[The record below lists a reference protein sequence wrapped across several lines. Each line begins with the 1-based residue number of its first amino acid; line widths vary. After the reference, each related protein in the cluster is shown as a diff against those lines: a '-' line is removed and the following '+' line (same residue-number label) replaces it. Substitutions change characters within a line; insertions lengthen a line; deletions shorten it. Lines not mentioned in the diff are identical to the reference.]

1 MPGDSLHIN
10 NKAVAQNTYD
20 AIVVGSGISGGWA
33 AKELCE
39 KGLRTIVLERGRK
52 VEHVKDYPT
61 TNLAPWELLHRN
73 TNSNRLKEDQHVQVR
88 GFCNESNAHFFVNDK
103 EHPYTQVKPFDWIRG
118 YHVGG
123 RSLMW
128 GRQCYRWSDLDFEAN
143 AKDGHGADWPIRYR
157 DIDPWYSYVERFVG
171 ISGSKE
177 GMPQLPDG
185 DFLPPMEMNC
195 LEKHVAGKIKDTFT
209 DGRRMIIGRVANLTR
224 GWNGRGPCQYRNLC
238 DRGCPFG
245 GYFSSNSGTLPVAM
259 ATGNLTLRPHSIVM
273 EVLYD
278 KEKKKATGVRI
289 IDELTMKTEEYY
301 AKIIFL
307 NASTIGSTYV
317 MLNSK
322 SDAFPN
328 GLGNSSDQLGR
339 NLMDHH
345 YHVGAGASYEGFEDQ
360 YTYGRRPNGIYI
372 PRFRNLDEK
381 TKQKDYV
388 RGFGY
393 QGGASRGRSNGHEGI
408 GVELKESMTEPGKW
422 AMWLG
427 SWGEHL
433 PYEDNRV
440 TLSKDKKD
448 KWGLP
453 LADIDCDF
461 KENERAMRK
470 DMKDSA
476 AEMLDKSGF
485 KDIYTFDDAQAN
497 PGLCIHEMG
506 TARMGKD
513 PKTSVLNQWNQVHEV
528 KNVFNTD
535 GACMTS
541 SACQNPSVTYMAL
554 TARAADFAVAE
565 LKKGNL

>member
-1 MPGDSLHIN
+1 MPGDTLHIN

-39 KGLRTIVLERGRK
+39 KGLKTIVLERGRK
-52 VEHVKDYPT
+52 VEHIKDYPT

-73 TNSNRLKEDQHVQVR
+73 SNTNQLKEDQHVQVR

-143 AKDGHGADWPIRYR
+143 AKDGHGVDWPIRYR
-157 DIDPWYSYVERFVG
+157 DIAPWYSYVEKFVG

-177 GMPQLPDG
+177 GLAQLPDG

-195 LEKHVAGKIKDTFT
+195 LEKYVAGKIKDTFT

-278 KEKKKATGVRI
+278 KDKKKATGVRI

-301 AKIIFL
+301 AKIVFL

-317 MLNSK
+317 MLNST

-381 TKQKDYV
+381 TKRKEYV

-393 QGGASRGRSNGHEGI
+393 QGGAARGRSNGHEGI
-408 GVELKESMTEPGKW
+408 GVALKESMTEPGKW
-422 AMWLG
+422 GMWLG

-453 LADIDCDF
+453 LAAIDCDF

-476 AEMLDKSGF
+476 AEMLEKSGF
-485 KDIYTFDDAQAN
+485 KDIYTFDDAEAN

-513 PKTSVLNQWNQVHEV
+513 PKTSVLNQWNQVHDV

-554 TARAADFAVAE
+554 TARAADFAVSE